1 MTRTLITILIVLL
14 ATSCGGGGDDPA
26 PPASIP
32 PPVPSP
38 PPASPAPP
46 ADPLATTQ
54 EAHRLLQ
61 QATFGP
67 TPEDIEDVQ
76 AVGVEA
82 WIDSQ
87 LLVPASLQLPY
98 MDGLPSPENNFQG
111 QVNRLDA
118 WFRHAINGE
127 DQLRQRVAFALSEI
141 MVVSEN
147 GVLANSPNG
156 LAYYYD
162 LLAQNAFGNFRN
174 LMEVVTLSP
183 AMGRYLSMLGNQKPN
198 ETLNIRP
205 DENYAR
211 EMLQLFTIGLVQLNP
226 DGTTIRD
233 AGDQPLPTFDQA
245 TIEGFAHVFTGWT
258 FANSESFDR
267 PSFNHRRPMQPFEEF
282 HATGPKT
289 LLNGVV
295 LPAGQ
300 TARQD
305 LEDALDNIFAHTNVA
320 PFISRQLIQ
329 RLVSANPSPGFVERV
344 ASVFNDDG
352 TGTKGNLAAVIKAI
366 FLDNEAR
373 EPAQAGTA
381 GKLTEPLL
389 RLVAVWRAFDAEAA
403 NGRYLFPRP
412 ENAFAQAPLRAPSV
426 FNFFSPFYS
435 PVGEINDLGLVS
447 PEMQIT
453 NETTTASVNNYLAFA
468 IFVRNSSAPN
478 PAEDAILIDISEV
491 SALATDPEALVEF
504 VANRLLAGQIS
515 SELRQETIAMVNR
528 WPIGASRAAEAIYT
542 IAASPEFAVQP

>member
-1 MTRTLITILIVLL
+1 ML
-14 ATSCGGGGDDPA
+14 ATSCGGGGGNDPA
-26 PPASIP
+26 APASAL

-38 PPASPAPP
+38 PPASLSPP

-54 EAHRLLQ
+54 EAHRLLR

-67 TPEDIEDVQ
+67 TPEDAEEVQ
-76 AVGVEA
+76 ALGVEA
-82 WIDSQ
+82 WIDRQ
-87 LLVPASLQLPY
+87 LVIPASLQLPY
-98 MDGLPSPENNFQG
+98 MDGLPMPENNFQG

-118 WFRHAINGE
+118 WFRYAINGE

-141 MVVSEN
+141 MVVSEQ
-147 GVLANSPNG
+147 GVLANAPNG

-162 LLAQNAFGNFRN
+162 LLAQNAFGNFRD
-174 LMEVVTLSP
+174 LMEAVTLSP
-183 AMGRYLSMLGNQKPN
+183 AMGRYLSMLGNQKPD
-198 ETLNIRP
+198 EALNIRP

-233 AGDQPLPTFDQA
+233 AEGQPLPTFDQA

-258 FANSESFDR
+258 FANSVTFDR
-267 PSFNHRRPMQPFEEF
+267 PSFNYRQPMQPFEEF

-289 LLNGVV
+289 LLNSVA

-305 LEDALDNIFAHTNVA
+305 LEDALDNIFAHENVA

-329 RLVSANPSPGFVERV
+329 RLVSANPSPGYVERV
-344 ASVFNDDG
+344 ASVINDDG
-352 TGTKGNLAAVIKAI
+352 TGTKGNLAAVVKTIL
-366 FLDNEAR
+366 LDSEAR
-373 EPAQAGTA
+373 QPAQTETA

-389 RLVAVWRAFDAEAA
+389 RLIAVWRAFDAKAA
-403 NGRYLFPRP
+403 SGRYLFPRP
-412 ENAFAQAPLRAPSV
+412 ENSFAQAPLRAPSV

-435 PVGEINDLGLVS
+435 PVGEISDLGLVS

-453 NETTTASVNNYLAFA
+453 NETTTASVNSYLAFA
-468 IFVRNSSAPN
+468 IFVNNSSATN
-478 PAEDAILIDISEV
+478 PAEDAILIDIV
-491 SALATDPEALVEF
+491 LASGLSSDPEALVDF
-504 VANRLLAGQIS
+504 VANLLLGGEIS
-515 SELRQETIAMVNR
+515 SDLRQEAIAMVNR
-528 WPIGASRAAEAIYT
+528 WPIGTGRAVEAIYT
-542 IAASPEFAVQP
+542 IASSPEFAVQP

>member
-1 MTRTLITILIVLL
+1 ML
-14 ATSCGGGGDDPA
+14 ATSCGGGGGNDPA
-26 PPASIP
+26 APASAL

-38 PPASPAPP
+38 PPASLSPP

-54 EAHRLLQ
+54 EAHRLLR

-67 TPEDIEDVQ
+67 TPEDAEEVQ
-76 AVGVEA
+76 ALGVEA
-82 WIDSQ
+82 WIDRQ
-87 LLVPASLQLPY
+87 LVIPASLQLPY
-98 MDGLPSPENNFQG
+98 MDGLPMPENNFQG

-118 WFRHAINGE
+118 WFRYAINGE

-141 MVVSEN
+141 MVVSEQ
-147 GVLANSPNG
+147 GVLANAPNG

-162 LLAQNAFGNFRN
+162 LLAQNAFGNFRD
-174 LMEVVTLSP
+174 LMEAVTLSP
-183 AMGRYLSMLGNQKPN
+183 AMGRYLSMLGNQKPD
-198 ETLNIRP
+198 EALNIRP

-233 AGDQPLPTFDQA
+233 AEGQPLPTFDQA

-258 FANSESFDR
+258 FANSVTFDR
-267 PSFNHRRPMQPFEEF
+267 PSFNYRQPMQPFEEF

-289 LLNGVV
+289 LLNSVA

-305 LEDALDNIFAHTNVA
+305 LEDALDNIFAHENVA

-329 RLVSANPSPGFVERV
+329 RLVSANPSPGYVERV

-352 TGTKGNLAAVIKAI
+352 TGTKGNLAAVVKTIL
-366 FLDNEAR
+366 LDSEAR
-373 EPAQAGTA
+373 QPAQTETA

-389 RLVAVWRAFDAEAA
+389 RLIAVWRAFDAKAA
-403 NGRYLFPRP
+403 SGRYLFPRP
-412 ENAFAQAPLRAPSV
+412 ENSFAQAPLRAPSV

-435 PVGEINDLGLVS
+435 PVGEISDLGLVS

-453 NETTTASVNNYLAFA
+453 NETTTASVNSYLAFA
-468 IFVRNSSAPN
+468 IFVNNSSATN
-478 PAEDAILIDISEV
+478 PAEDAILIDIV
-491 SALATDPEALVEF
+491 LASGLSSDPEALVDF
-504 VANRLLAGQIS
+504 VANLLLGGEIS
-515 SELRQETIAMVNR
+515 SDLRQEAIAMVNR
-528 WPIGASRAAEAIYT
+528 WPIGTGRAVEAIYT
-542 IAASPEFAVQP
+542 IASSPEFAVQP